1 MDKTVYTAL
10 ILGSTGLIG
19 DILMHNL
26 LASDCYSKIYAIS
39 RRPLGFEH
47 PKMVNIV
54 ADYYSIDDYIKDLK
68 VDHFYSCIGSTKS
81 KTPQR
86 DIYYQIDH
94 DYPYKVSKYLINNEL
109 ESICIVSSIGA
120 NSKSKNFYL
129 KIKGDLERDIIKLAI
144 PNTFILRPSLLLGKR
159 GEKRLLESIS
169 SFVMSVLN
177 VFLLGRLKDYRS
189 IKAEDVASTM
199 QKITTSQRKGLHII
213 QTEKIKELA

>member
-26 LASDCYSKIYAIS
+26 LASNCYSKIYAIS

-81 KTPQR
+81 KTPER

-94 DYPYKVSKYLINNEL
+94 DYPYKVSKYLINNNL
-109 ESICIVSSIGA
+109 TNICIVSSIGA

-129 KIKGDLERDIIKLAI
+129 KMKGDLERDIIKLAI